1 MDMKMMMADSPMMA
15 GMDMTAMQ
23 NLVEASAACEQ
34 ACVMCSGSAME
45 MDDCAAMC
53 MNMADM
59 ANTMM
64 RMMLRSAGMH
74 MDSMMQMMQACMTM
88 ADACAAECMMHADDN
103 DMCRMCAMACQEM
116 AKACEA
122 MMMAMPAS

>member
-53 MNMADM
+53 MNMAEM
-59 ANTMM
+59 ADTCM
-64 RMMLRSAGMH
+64 RMMMRPAGYDMEVMSA
-74 MDSMMQMMQACMTM
+74 MMTACVTM
-88 ADACAAECMMHADDN
+88 ARACAAECRMHADMHDH
-103 DMCRMCAMACQEM
+103 CRYCAMACDEM
-116 AKACEA
+116 VAKCEA
-122 MMMAMPAS
+122 MMASMPMA

>member
-1 MDMKMMMADSPMMA
+1 MDMKMMMTDSPMMA

-23 NLVEASAACEQ
+23 NLVEACAACEQ
-34 ACVMCSGSAME
+34 ACTMCAGSSME
-45 MDDCAAMC
+45 MDSCSAMC

-64 RMMLRSAGMH
+64 RMMLRPAGMH
-74 MDSMMQMMQACMTM
+74 MASMMAMMQACSMM
-88 ADACAAECMMHADDN
+88 AKACAAECMMHADDN

-116 AKACEA
+116 AKACDA
-122 MMMAMPAS
+122 MMMAMPTV

>member
-1 MDMKMMMADSPMMA
+1 MDMKMMMTDSPMMA

-23 NLVEASAACEQ
+23 NLVEACAACEQ
-34 ACVMCSGSAME
+34 ACTMCAGSSME
-45 MDDCAAMC
+45 MDSCSAMC

-64 RMMLRSAGMH
+64 RMMLRPAGMH
-74 MDSMMQMMQACMTM
+74 MASMMAMMQACSMT
-88 ADACAAECMMHADDN
+88 ANACAAECMMHADDN

-116 AKACEA
+116 AKACDA
-122 MMMAMPAS
+122 MMMAMPTV